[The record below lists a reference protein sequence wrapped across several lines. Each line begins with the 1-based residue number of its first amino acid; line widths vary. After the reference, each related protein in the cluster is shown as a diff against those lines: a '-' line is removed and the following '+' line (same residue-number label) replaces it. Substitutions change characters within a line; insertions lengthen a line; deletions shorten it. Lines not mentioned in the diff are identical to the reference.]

1 MTEASQR
8 TQTEPRGIA
17 RLLPIVQWAPQYER
31 KWLRLDLIAGLTVAA
46 LVIPKSLGYA
56 GIANVP
62 IQNGLYAAAAGAIIY
77 ALFGTSKQIATGP
90 SSALAAVAAG
100 AVITAGVA
108 AGSEESVALVA
119 AITFVTGILFL
130 LLALF
135 RMGWIS
141 QFLSKA
147 VITGF
152 LFGAAIE
159 VVIGELPKIT
169 GTSIEGSNA
178 WQKLFSWLQSLPE
191 TDLETLVLGVISL
204 VIILGLRFA
213 VPKVPGA
220 LVLVILGL
228 LASAIFNLGDLG
240 IALVGDVPRGLP
252 SLALPSLQFII
263 DNWAVIGA
271 AALGL
276 LLIGFS
282 QSAGDAR
289 EFAARHKY
297 RVDINQESVAQ
308 GMANVGSGL
317 VQGIPVSTSLSASS
331 LNDSAGAK
339 TPVSSLTTGVIIILT
354 LLILAPLFSYLPK
367 AVLAAIII
375 DAVVFGMMNV
385 KEMRRLRRVAR
396 ADFWIAIAAIIGVL
410 SAGVLAGVM
419 IGIALSVV
427 WLVYVSAAPYMPVLG
442 RQPGTQVFRSIDDF
456 PDSETYPGM
465 LVIGFDAGLFFA
477 SADALEDELREQ
489 ALQADPPL
497 HTIVI
502 DFEGINFIDSQG
514 SGKMAELVEMVT
526 AYDIDLRL
534 TRVKPQ
540 VMEVLSR
547 DGVIDT
553 LGEGHVY
560 GNVYEAAAD
569 QIPAMSEPANGSL
582 EAQSNYHPDQE
593 IE

>member
-1 MTEASQR
+1 MAETTQA

-17 RLLPIVQWAPQYER
+17 RLLPIVQWAPRYDR
-31 KWLRLDLIAGLTVAA
+31 KWLRPDLIAGLTVAA

-62 IQNGLYAAAAGAIIY
+62 IQNGLYAAAAGAILY

-100 AVITAGVA
+100 AVVAAGVA
-108 AGSEESVALVA
+108 AGSEESVTLVA

-178 WQKLFSWLQSLPE
+178 WQKLFSWLGSLPE
-191 TDLETLVLGVISL
+191 TDLATLVLGVISL

-213 VPKVPGA
+213 APKVPGA

-228 LASAIFNLGDLG
+228 LASVIFNLGELG
-240 IALVGDVPRGLP
+240 IALVGEVPRGLP

-297 RVDINQESVAQ
+297 RVDIDQESVAQ
-308 GMANVGSGL
+308 GMANVGSGV

-331 LNDSAGAK
+331 LNDTSGAK
-339 TPVSSLTTGVIIILT
+339 TPVSSLTTGAIIILT
-354 LLILAPLFSYLPK
+354 LLLLAPLFSFLPK

-375 DAVVFGMMNV
+375 DAVVFGMMDV

-396 ADFWIAIAAIIGVL
+396 ADFWIAIAAILGVL
-410 SAGVLAGVM
+410 AGGVLAGVM
-419 IGIALSVV
+419 IGIALSMV
-427 WLVYVSAAPYMPVLG
+427 WLVYVSAAPYMPELG
-442 RQPGTQVFRSIDDF
+442 RQPGTQVFRQIDEY
-456 PDSETYPGM
+456 PDSETYPGL

-477 SADALEDELREQ
+477 SADALEDRLREV

-514 SGKMAELVEMVT
+514 SGKIAEVVELAT
-526 AYDIDLRL
+526 NYDIELRL

-540 VMEVLSR
+540 VIEVLGR

-553 LGEGHVY
+553 LGEDHIY

-569 QIPAMSEPANGSL
+569 QIPDTST
-582 EAQSNYHPDQE
+582 
-593 IE
+593 